1 MINPSIHKLLEELG
15 LHGVLRALDTQYS
28 SNEFDDLSYEEKL
41 EHLFITQV
49 EEDRNRQ
56 MTRRVKQARLRF
68 PNACTENIEFG
79 GERSG
84 HKKLILSLLTGSWV
98 MKHLNVIISG
108 ASGTGKTYLANAIAN
123 ALLASGYK
131 VLYYRL
137 DDFFKEAYKKQTL
150 DQYSNFR
157 RALLKIDLLILDD
170 FGACELTAEQVEIL
184 YCILEDRY
192 TECSTLI
199 TSQIPVQEWH
209 AFIGSDNVADA
220 ILDRMVHNAHKLPLH
235 SKKSMREKFGKIA
248 LEEDLKESKGE

>member
-150 DQYSNFR
+150 DQYANFR
-157 RALLKIDLLILDD
+157 PALLKIDLLILDD

-209 AFIGSDNVADA
+209 ARPYGTQRA
-220 ILDRMVHNAHKLPLH
+220 
-235 SKKSMREKFGKIA
+235 
-248 LEEDLKESKGE
+248 